1 MVGTLSIEGIWVM
14 HSVTSVPVT
23 AAVFAALSLLLS
35 GCIAYD
41 ALGRMT
47 DTATILVQAQGDLV
61 TDR

>member
-1 MVGTLSIEGIWVM
+1 MVGTLSIEALRVM

>member
-1 MVGTLSIEGIWVM
+1 M

>member
-1 MVGTLSIEGIWVM
+1 MVGTLSIEALRVM

-47 DTATILVQAQGDLV
+47 ATATILVQAQGDLV